1 MAHQLAPSVNCSLDD
16 IDLSALKDPAG
27 IFELIEVVGNGTY
40 GQVYKGRHTK
50 TGQLAAIKVMDVT
63 QDEEEE
69 IKLEINVLKKYSN
82 HRNIAT
88 YYGAFI
94 KKSPPGKDDQLWL
107 VMEYCGAGSVTDLVK
122 STKGQS
128 LKEEWISYICRE
140 ILRGLGYL
148 HSNKVIHRDI
158 KGQNVLLTD
167 NAEVKLVDF
176 GVSAQ
181 LDRTIG
187 RRNTFIG
194 TPYWMAPEVIA
205 CDENP
210 DATYDNRSDLWSLGI
225 TALEMAESQ
234 PPLCDLH
241 PMRALFLIPRNPPP
255 RLKAKKWTKKFH
267 GFIETVLVKDYHQRP
282 YTEQLLKHPFIRDQP
297 TERQVRIQLKDHIDR
312 CKKRKQDNSVREDY
326 KYSGSEGEEE
336 ENAVAGEPSSIV
348 HNAAAHQGGDTLR
361 RNFQQIQECRAP
373 ADAPQPQPPPKRNSK
388 REDREE
394 IPEPGPPARPSIP
407 QRLIVVPDPQ
417 MQQPNR
423 YRPLPPTPKSSG
435 SSNSSGSN
443 NGTPPA
449 SGPQPPQ
456 RGSHHMFKPMD
467 LDKLAAQLNELGVV
481 SGNEPPNRP
490 PRAPANGQGPPVER
504 NPPEPTFE
512 DSDSDSEAEES
523 GGRVRNDGTLLASDP
538 PKPLPGLSAVSE
550 DAGAGGGGGAGGAP
564 TRPLPPTPDDDDHG
578 DRTLVMKRREG
589 SENDKRQSDV
599 DEAVLLRDWDFARFF
614 PSRSSGVMEEKSN
627 VQKEAE
633 RKQAQIQS
641 QSRIEMEDAWA
652 KYKAIATPPSRHK
665 QLFQKPNER
674 STQEK
679 LSDLLK
685 YKKEQDTEISSPNR
699 FFRGFR
705 RENSDFFPLPSTRHS
720 AIYFPKHDNQSA
732 SKQLRSSGF
741 FNNSRKQNMK
751 SPATG
756 EPILT
761 DFIKMNDSLK
771 KQVQDEKKSDK
782 KTNDQKTGN
791 NPIDA
796 LKNVAALIRQD
807 SESNGPSRQSSVNSD
822 SPATSICFSS
832 SASFEKAGTPDLTA
846 STLENKAATES
857 ITDTNGVVKPRRE
870 KTESDIVYRRNS
882 LYNRH
887 SELMSSGQEAV
898 LAQDQGRQSEGSG
911 GARTS
916 SVLPDLLSQAGQPA
930 TPPRHDKSTSEEYRQ
945 AIAGGTPLA
954 PHHHHH
960 HHPPPSSS
968 VQSTPSKSF
977 LAGSPHSLQQSPSN
991 SSVGSQQFLP
1001 LQQKQRSFLTFGFGA
1016 GSTGTGGSGGNAS
1029 RRESHVNVNVTPTG
1043 HDLSS
1048 DTPEIRKYKKRFN
1061 SEILCA
1067 ALWGVNLLIGTENGL
1082 MLLDRSGQGKVYQL
1096 ISRRR
1101 FQQMEVLEGQ
1111 NILVTVSGKKN
1122 RVRVYYLSW
1131 LKSKILRT
1139 DGLSDQV
1146 ERRNGWI
1153 NVGELQGAVHFRIV
1167 KYERIKFLVI
1177 ALKDSIEIYAWAPKP
1192 YHKFMAFKNFGD
1204 LQHRPLLVDLTI
1216 EEGTRLKVIYG
1227 SADGFHAVDLDTA
1240 TVYDIYIPKHTQGAI
1255 TPHCIVPL
1263 PNSNGVQLLLCYD
1276 NEGVYVNTNGR
1287 VSKNIVLQWGEMP
1300 TSVAYIGTGQI
1311 MGWGNKAI
1319 EIRSVESGHL
1329 DGVFMHKKAQRL
1341 KFLCER
1347 NDKVFFSSAKGGSSC
1362 QIYFMTL
1369 NKPGMANW

>member
-1 MAHQLAPSVNCSLDD
+1 MAHQLTPSVNCSLDD

-140 ILRGLGYL
+140 ILRGLSYL
-148 HSNKVIHRDI
+148 HSKKVIHRDI

-241 PMRALFLIPRNPPP
+241 PMRALFLIPRNAPP
-255 RLKAKKWTKKFH
+255 RLKSKKWAKKFH
-267 GFIETVLVKDYHQRP
+267 SFIETVLVKDYHQRP

-326 KYSGSEGEEE
+326 RYSGSEPEEE

-348 HNAAAHQGGDTLR
+348 HNAAAHQSSDTLR
-361 RNFQQIQECRAP
+361 RNFQQIQEGARP
-373 ADAPQPQPPPKRNSK
+373 AEASQPQPPPKRNSN
-388 REDREE
+388 REEREE

-417 MQQPNR
+417 VQQPNR
-423 YRPLPPTPKSSG
+423 YRPLPPTPNSSG

-456 RGSHHMFKPMD
+456 RGSHHIFKPMPPARRPED

-481 SGNEPPNRP
+481 SGNEPPSRP
-490 PRAPANGQGPPVER
+490 PRAPTNGQGPPVER

-512 DSDSDSEAEES
+512 DSDSDSDAEES

-538 PKPLPGLSAVSE
+538 PKPLPELCYRGGLSEPSC
-550 DAGAGGGGGAGGAP
+550 AP
-564 TRPLPPTPDDDDHG
+564 TRPLPPTPDDEDARTDAHADAHA
-578 DRTLVMKRREG
+578 DRTLVMKRG
-589 SENDKRQSDV
+589 
-599 DEAVLLRDWDFARFF
+599 
-614 PSRSSGVMEEKSN
+614 RSSG
-627 VQKEAE
+627 
-633 RKQAQIQS
+633 
-641 QSRIEMEDAWA
+641 
-652 KYKAIATPPSRHK
+652 
-665 QLFQKPNER
+665 
-674 STQEK
+674 
-679 LSDLLK
+679 
-685 YKKEQDTEISSPNR
+685 
-699 FFRGFR
+699 
-705 RENSDFFPLPSTRHS
+705 
-720 AIYFPKHDNQSA
+720 
-732 SKQLRSSGF
+732 
-741 FNNSRKQNMK
+741 
-751 SPATG
+751 
-756 EPILT
+756 
-761 DFIKMNDSLK
+761 
-771 KQVQDEKKSDK
+771 
-782 KTNDQKTGN
+782 GN
-791 NPIDA
+791 
-796 LKNVAALIRQD
+796 
-807 SESNGPSRQSSVNSD
+807 
-822 SPATSICFSS
+822 
-832 SASFEKAGTPDLTA
+832 
-846 STLENKAATES
+846 
-857 ITDTNGVVKPRRE
+857 
-870 KTESDIVYRRNS
+870 
-882 LYNRH
+882 
-887 SELMSSGQEAV
+887 
-898 LAQDQGRQSEGSG
+898 EGS

-916 SVLPDLLSQAGQPA
+916 SVLPDLLSQAGQPT
-930 TPPRHDKSTSEEYRQ
+930 TPPRLDKSTSEE
-945 AIAGGTPLA
+945 
-954 PHHHHH
+954 
-960 HHPPPSSS
+960 
-968 VQSTPSKSF
+968 
-977 LAGSPHSLQQSPSN
+977 
-991 SSVGSQQFLP
+991 
-1001 LQQKQRSFLTFGFGA
+1001 KQRSFLTFGFGA
-1016 GSTGTGGSGGNAS
+1016 GSTGSGGTGGSGGNAS

-1139 DGLSDQV
+1139 DGLSDQA

-1192 YHKFMAFKNFGD
+1192 YHKFMAFKNFGE

-1240 TVYDIYIPKHTQGAI
+1240 TVYDIYIPKHTQGSI
-1255 TPHCIVPL
+1255 IPHCIVPL

-1276 NEGVYVNTNGR
+1276 NEGVYVNTYGR